1 MSHSRGRAPSEDES
15 RSSILKARSTSRSRD
30 RSAVPVSS
38 SGRGGAGNVRS
49 ASRDP
54 GMRVRE
60 EIMEEEDKVI
70 KEKYAEGHK
79 GEMAGVGRGGY
90 GNIGVHP
97 THAGKIAPDNVV
109 LDEE

>member
-1 MSHSRGRAPSEDES
+1 
-15 RSSILKARSTSRSRD
+15 
-30 RSAVPVSS
+30 
-38 SGRGGAGNVRS
+38 
-49 ASRDP
+49 
-54 GMRVRE
+54 MRVRE